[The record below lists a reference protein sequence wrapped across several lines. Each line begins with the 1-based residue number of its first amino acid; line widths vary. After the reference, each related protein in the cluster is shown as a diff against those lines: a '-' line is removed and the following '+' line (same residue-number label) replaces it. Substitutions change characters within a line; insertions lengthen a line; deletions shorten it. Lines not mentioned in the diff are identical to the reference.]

1 MKSWVAL
8 ILCLYW
14 ASCQH
19 RPTTAET
26 ETTDTIQIVVETKP
40 DTNPLTTD
48 TLPQDWIDIA
58 VFIPDL
64 EVDIRYATADNF
76 VGESMYECARCL
88 LREDAAR
95 ALLGVQNELQKQGL
109 HLKLFDCYRPL
120 PVQRRLWEKVPDINY
135 VAPPD
140 KGSMHNRGIAVDLT
154 IVDELGIELEMGTA
168 YDFFGPEAHHTYTD
182 LPEKVLD
189 NRQFLKG
196 IMESHGFQGIRTEWW
211 HYSLKG
217 SLPELSEYEWPC
229 P

>member
-1 MKSWVAL
+1 MKPWVGL
-8 ILCLYW
+8 IFCLYW
-14 ASCQH
+14 LGCRPGPAST
-19 RPTTAET
+19 RTEVSDTT
-26 ETTDTIQIVVETKP
+26 QIVQENKP
-40 DTNPLTTD
+40 EIINEKVDPL
-48 TLPQDWIDIA
+48 PEDWIDIS
-58 VFIPDL
+58 VFIPDV
-64 EVDIRYATADNF
+64 EIDIRYATTDNF
-76 VGESMYECARCL
+76 VGEVMYECGRCL
-88 LREDAAR
+88 LQADAAR
-95 ALLGVQNELQKQGL
+95 ALLTVQNKLLKKGL

-154 IVDELGIELEMGTA
+154 IVDEGGTDLEMGTA

-182 LPEKVLD
+182 LSDEVLE

-196 IMESHGFQGIRTEWW
+196 IMESNGFQGIRTEWW

-217 SLPELSEYEWPC
+217 SLPALSEYEWPC